1 MKKKRKKLCIRG
13 STKKNKKWWINMKLV
28 FIVKFKRK
36 KMCCIISCL
45 PYCDSKNS
53 SLDGMEKRKYPRD
66 GWNKKIKYSKKE
78 IQNVWHDGQ
87 KLLKNKKTKS
97 LLWKNKQL
105 YFVTNI
111 KNKQKTNKKMYYY
124 PLLMNPDVL
133 ATTDTESRQ

>member
-1 MKKKRKKLCIRG
+1 MFDMMGRNYWR
-13 STKKNKKWWINMKLV
+13 
-28 FIVKFKRK
+28 
-36 KMCCIISCL
+36 
-45 PYCDSKNS
+45 
-53 SLDGMEKRKYPRD
+53 
-66 GWNKKIKYSKKE
+66 
-78 IQNVWHDGQ
+78 
-87 KLLKNKKTKS
+87 KKTKS

>member
-1 MKKKRKKLCIRG
+1 MDKIRRFKK
-13 STKKNKKWWINMKLV
+13 
-28 FIVKFKRK
+28 
-36 KMCCIISCL
+36 
-45 PYCDSKNS
+45 
-53 SLDGMEKRKYPRD
+53 
-66 GWNKKIKYSKKE
+66 KYSKKE
-78 IQNVWHDGQ
+78 KNVWHDGQ
-87 KLLKNKKTKS
+87 KLLKKKTKS